1 MNGDPSKAETRSAG
15 ISTRGLWLWYGAAA
29 AAFLPALGFYYVGEE
44 AIHPKAALEMWYH
57 GEWLR
62 KILVGI
68 NHQHNP
74 LFNWLILAICHWIGW
89 EWMLQ
94 AARAVTVAATVAT
107 GLVLAWLAR
116 RLFGEPR
123 FAAFAALAYMGL
135 ADLALYRGWLAYV
148 DPLFGFFVFSSLAC
162 SWVACREQRPGLL
175 ALAVAALTAA
185 FLAKAFTAYVFY
197 GAGVCVLL
205 FDREQRRFLLGPASI
220 AIHAA
225 GAAALGLWV
234 GAVPGLEGQATRM
247 LKEIFDKL
255 GFAGAADYFGKLAAY
270 PLETA
275 LKLSPPALLA
285 LYYARRRP
293 WREDPQSATLATA
306 AAIAAL
312 NFLPYWLAPQSHT
325 RYLVPLYPLAALV
338 FARVLWCAGEA
349 AQRAGVRGF
358 GALLAVK
365 LAFVLALFPYYQK
378 SYRGENYAQA
388 AQAILERTR
397 GHALYTT
404 NVSAS
409 GLAVAAHLDLLRL
422 PAAPV
427 AWPPAQWESGFVI
440 AYLPDSALGRLVE
453 RYRLGG
459 NDLYLLCRGS
469 ACEAPPS
476 PGGKRSAAG
485 G

>member
-1 MNGDPSKAETRSAG
+1 M
-15 ISTRGLWLWYGAAA
+15 WYWAAA

-44 AIHPKAALEMWYH
+44 AIHPKAALEMWYR
-57 GEWLR
+57 GEWVR
-62 KILVGI
+62 QILVGV
-68 NHQHNP
+68 NHQHTP
-74 LFNWLILAICHWIGW
+74 LFNWLIIAICQWIGW

-94 AARAVTVAATVAT
+94 AARAVTVGATVAT

-116 RLFGEPR
+116 RVFGEPR
-123 FAAFAALAYMGL
+123 FAAFAALAYMAL

-148 DPLFGFFVFSSLAC
+148 DPLFGFFVFSSLAGL
-162 SWVACREQRPGLL
+162 WVACREQRLGML
-175 ALAVAALTAA
+175 ALAVASLTAA

-197 GAGVCVLL
+197 GAAGFVLL
-205 FDREQRRFLLGPASI
+205 FDRGQRRFLLGPASI
-220 AIHAA
+220 AVHAA
-225 GAAALGLWV
+225 GAAALWLWL
-234 GAVPGLEGQATRM
+234 GAVPGLEGQGPRM
-247 LKEIFDKL
+247 LREIFDKL
-255 GFAGAADYFGKLAAY
+255 GFAGAADYLVKLAAY

-293 WREDPQSATLATA
+293 WREDPQRAAFATA

-338 FARVLWCAGEA
+338 FARVLWRAGEA
-349 AQRAGVRGF
+349 AQAASVRWL
-358 GALLAVK
+358 GALLALK

-388 AQAILERTR
+388 ARAILERTR

-422 PAAPV
+422 PEPPL
-427 AWPPAQWESGFVI
+427 AWPPAHWESGFVI
-440 AYLPDSALGRLVE
+440 AYAPDSALGRLVE

-469 ACEAPPS
+469 ACGALPRQDPKET
-476 PGGKRSAAG
+476 AAG